1 MIGQTI
7 SHYRIVEKLGRGG
20 MGVVYK
26 AEDTELGRFVALK
39 FLPDGLSRDPQ
50 ALERFRREARAAS
63 ALNHPNICTIYEVG
77 KQAGRSFIAMEFL
90 DGLALN
96 HRIAGRPLETEVI
109 LALATEIADALDV
122 AHAAGIVHRD
132 IKPANIFVTK
142 RGHAKILDFGLAKLT
157 STTNGVAE
165 GAAGATQS
173 ALSDEHLTSPGATL
187 GTVAY
192 MSPEQARGAELD
204 TRSDLFSLGAVLY
217 EMCSGQ
223 LAFSGNTIAVIFDG
237 ILNQEP
243 VRLASLRP
251 GLPPKLIEIVSKA
264 LEKDREIRYQHASE
278 LRADLKRVKRDSDSI
293 IHLAG
298 RARGETGPA
307 APPRLRSGT
316 EGSPLR
322 IAVLSFENAE
332 DNPDSEFLGDGIAES
347 LMSALAMLPNLRVV
361 SRTSVFRYK
370 GAAIDPHVVGRE
382 LNVNAILAG
391 RVVRRGNSV
400 SISPELID
408 VVDNSFIWG
417 ARFNRDVAD
426 LTAVEEEIA
435 RSIAEKLQLKLT
447 GTQELSLAKRPTQN
461 PEAYQLYLK
470 GRYYWNKRTE
480 EALKKGLHYFNLAID
495 QDPGYARAYAGVADS
510 YEMLVWNMVLAP
522 REGLPKAR
530 AAAMKALEIDDGLA
544 EAHSSLAFVKSF
556 YDWDWRGAEQK
567 FQHTLGLSPDYPLAR
582 QWYAMELAALGR
594 HEEALRE
601 TERALQLDPLSMS
614 ISTSTALAF
623 YFGRRFDVALE
634 QALKT
639 IDLDSSFYPGHFV
652 CGCAYEQIGRWEEA
666 LQEFQAAVELSRR
679 LPRFLAALGHCWAMS
694 GNPVEARKIIDELMA
709 APRQQYHSAYC
720 LAEIHV
726 GLNENDLA
734 LEWLQKACDQ
744 RDTWTIFLQVHP
756 HFDRLHNDSEFQGL
770 LQRLGYEHQ
779 GFQSAPSQVA
789 RSG

>member
-7 SHYRIVEKLGRGG
+7 SHYRIVEMLGGGG

-26 AEDTELGRFVALK
+26 AEDVRLGRFVALK
-39 FLPDGLSRDPQ
+39 FLPDNVAKDPQ
-50 ALERFRREARAAS
+50 ALSRFQREAKAAS
-63 ALNHPNICTIYEVG
+63 ALNHPNICTIYEIDDLHG
-77 KQAGRSFIAMEFL
+77 EAFIAMEFL
-90 DGLALN
+90 DGLTLN
-96 HRIAGRPLETEVI
+96 HRIAGRPLETEVV
-109 LALATEIADALDV
+109 LALATEIADALDA

-157 STTNGVAE
+157 PATSGVPQ

-217 EMCSGQ
+217 EMCSGH

-237 ILNQEP
+237 ILNQGP
-243 VRLASLRP
+243 VPLASLRP
-251 GLPPKLIEIVSKA
+251 GLSPKLIEIVSKA
-264 LEKDREIRYQHASE
+264 LEKDRETRYQHASE
-278 LRADLKRVKRDSDSI
+278 LRADLKRVRRDSDSI
-293 IHLAG
+293 IHMTG
-298 RARGETGPA
+298 SETGPG
-307 APPRLRSGT
+307 APSRLRSGK

-322 IAVLSFENAE
+322 IAVLPFENAE
-332 DNPDSEFLGDGIAES
+332 DDPESEFLSDGISES
-347 LMSALAMLPNLRVV
+347 LMSALAMLPNLRVI

-370 GAAIDPHVVGRE
+370 GAAIDPQVVGRE

-408 VVDNSFIWG
+408 AVDNSFIWG
-417 ARFNRDVAD
+417 ARFKRDVAD
-426 LTAVEEEIA
+426 LAAVEEEIA

-480 EALKKGLHYFNLAID
+480 EALKKGLQYFNLAID

-530 AAAMKALEIDDGLA
+530 AAAMKALEIDDRLA
-544 EAHSSLAFVKSF
+544 EARSSLAFVKSF
-556 YDWDWRGAEQK
+556 YDWDWRGAEQE
-567 FQHTLGLSPDYPLAR
+567 FQHTLGLSSDYPLAR

-614 ISTSTALAF
+614 ISATTALAF
-623 YFGRRFDVALE
+623 YFVRQFDVALE

-652 CGCAYEQIGRWEEA
+652 CGCAYEQMGRWEEA
-666 LQEFQAAVELSRR
+666 LREFQAAVELSHR
-679 LPRFLAALGHCWAMS
+679 LPRFLAALGHGWAMS
-694 GNPVEARKIIDELMA
+694 GNPAEARKIIEELLA
-709 APRQQYHSAYC
+709 APRAQYHSAYC
-720 LAEIHV
+720 VAEIHA
-726 GLNENDLA
+726 GLNESHLA

-756 HFDRLHNDSEFQGL
+756 HFDRLRGDSEFQGL

-789 RSG
+789 HSG

>member
-1 MIGQTI
+1 MIRQTI
-7 SHYRIVEKLGRGG
+7 SHYRIVERIGGGG

-26 AEDTELGRFVALK
+26 AEDVKLGRFVALK
-39 FLPDGLSRDPQ
+39 FLPDNVAKDPQ
-50 ALERFRREARAAS
+50 ALSRFQREAKAAS
-63 ALNHPNICTIYEVG
+63 ALNHPNICTIYEIDDLHG
-77 KQAGRSFIAMEFL
+77 EAFIAMEFL
-90 DGLALN
+90 DGLTLN
-96 HRIAGRPLETEVI
+96 HRIAGRPLETEVV
-109 LALATEIADALDV
+109 LALATEIADALDA

-132 IKPANIFVTK
+132 IKPGNIFVTK

-157 STTNGVAE
+157 SATSEFPQG
-165 GAAGATQS
+165 GAGATQS

-217 EMCSGQ
+217 EMCSGH

-237 ILNQEP
+237 ILNQGP
-243 VRLASLRP
+243 VPLASLRP

-278 LRADLKRVKRDSDSI
+278 LRADLKRVRRDSDSI
-293 IHLAG
+293 IHVAG
-298 RARGETGPA
+298 SETGPG
-307 APPRLRSGT
+307 APSRLRSGK
-316 EGSPLR
+316 EGPLR
-322 IAVLSFENAE
+322 IAVLPFQNAADDPE
-332 DNPDSEFLGDGIAES
+332 SEFLSDGISES
-347 LMSALAMLPNLRVV
+347 LMSALAMLPNLRVI

-408 VVDNSFIWG
+408 AEDNSFIWG

-435 RSIAEKLQLKLT
+435 RNIAEKLQLKLT

-480 EALKKGLHYFNLAID
+480 EALKKGLQYFNLAID

-530 AAAMKALEIDDGLA
+530 AAAMKALEIDDRLA
-544 EAHSSLAFVKSF
+544 EARSSLAFVKSF
-556 YDWDWRGAEQK
+556 YDWDWRGAEQE
-567 FQHTLGLSPDYPLAR
+567 FQRTLGLSSDYPLAR
-582 QWYAMELAALGR
+582 QWYAMELSALGR

-614 ISTSTALAF
+614 ISATSALAF
-623 YFGRRFDVALE
+623 YFVRRFDMALE
-634 QALKT
+634 QALRT

-652 CGCAYEQIGRWEEA
+652 CGCAYEQMGRWEEA
-666 LQEFQAAVELSRR
+666 LREFQAAVDLSHR
-679 LPRFLAALGHCWAMS
+679 LPRFLAALGHGWAMS
-694 GNPVEARKIIDELMA
+694 GNSAEAKKIIDELLA
-709 APRQQYHSAYC
+709 APREQYHSAYC
-720 LAEIHV
+720 VAEIHA
-726 GLNENDLA
+726 GLNESHLA

-756 HFDRLHNDSEFQGL
+756 HFDRFRGDPEFQGL

-779 GFQSAPSQVA
+779 GFQSGPSQVA
-789 RSG
+789 HSD